1 MYYITGD
8 THREFEKVYELCE
21 NNSTTQEDVLII
33 LGDVG
38 INYYL
43 NASDIALKEE
53 LSQLPI
59 TLFCLQ
65 GNHEQRVVNI
75 SSYVEKEWN
84 EGIVYYEEEYPNLLF
99 AKDGEIYNLDGNKC
113 LVLGGA
119 YSVDKYYRLANN
131 LEWFED
137 EQPSDEIKEYAEQ
150 KINEANWSVD
160 FVFSHTTPYDYMPTW
175 AFIPGLEQSRVD
187 NSTEEWLQEIENNLS
202 YREWFAGHFHV
213 DSTEGPITL
222 MFDEINELMWYE

>member
-21 NNSTTQEDVLII
+21 NNDTTVEDVLII

-38 INYYL
+38 INFYC
-43 NASDIALKEE
+43 NSKDVALKNE

-59 TLFCLQ
+59 TLFCIH
-65 GNHEQRVVNI
+65 GNHEERPFNLD
-75 SSYVEKEWN
+75 YEEKEWN

-99 AKDGEIYNLDGNKC
+99 AKDGEIYNIDGNKC

-119 YSVDKYYRLANN
+119 YSVDKYYRLANH

-150 KINEANWSVD
+150 RLDEIGWSVD
-160 FVFSHTTPYDYMPTW
+160 FVFSHTVPYDYRPTW
-175 AFIPGLEQSRVD
+175 NFIPGLDESRVD
-187 NSTEEWLQEIENNLS
+187 NSTEEWLQEIENKLS
-202 YREWFAGHFHV
+202 YKEWFAGHFHV

-222 MFDEINELMWYE
+222 IFDEISELMWYE

>member
-53 LSQLPI
+53 LSLLPI

-65 GNHEQRVVNI
+65 GNHEQRPANI
-75 SSYVEKEWN
+75 PSYVEKEWN

-150 KINEANWSVD
+150 KLNEANWSVD

-222 MFDEINELMWYE
+222 MFDEVNELMWYE

>member
-21 NNSTTQEDVLII
+21 NNDTTVDDVLII

-38 INYYL
+38 INFYCD
-43 NASDIALKEE
+43 SKDVALKNE

-59 TLFCLQ
+59 TLFCIH
-65 GNHEQRVVNI
+65 GNHEERPFNLD
-75 SSYVEKEWN
+75 YEEKEWN

-99 AKDGEIYNLDGNKC
+99 AKDGEIYNIDGNKC

-119 YSVDKYYRLANN
+119 YSVDKYYRLSNG

-137 EQPSDEIKEYAEQ
+137 EQPSDEIKEYVE
-150 KINEANWSVD
+150 KKLDESDWSVD
-160 FVFSHTTPYDYMPTW
+160 FVFSHTVPYDYRPTW
-175 AFIPGLEQSRVD
+175 NFIPGLDQSAVD
-187 NSTEEWLQEIENNLS
+187 TSTEEWLQKIENKLS
-202 YREWFAGHFHV
+202 YREWFAGHYHV

-222 MFDEINELMWYE
+222 MFDEISELMWYE

>member
-21 NNSTTQEDVLII
+21 NNDTTEDDVLII

-38 INYYL
+38 INFYCD
-43 NASDIALKEE
+43 STDVALKNE

-59 TLFCLQ
+59 TLFCIH
-65 GNHEQRVVNI
+65 GNHEERPFNLD
-75 SSYVEKEWN
+75 YEEKEWN

-99 AKDGEIYNLDGNKC
+99 AKDGEIFNIDGNKC

-119 YSVDKYYRLANN
+119 YSVDKYYRLTNH

-137 EQPSDEIKEYAEQ
+137 EQPSDEIKDYVE
-150 KINEANWSVD
+150 KKLDEADWSVD
-160 FVFSHTTPYDYMPTW
+160 FVFSHTVPYGYMPTW
-175 AFIPGLEQSRVD
+175 AFIPGLKQSEVD
-187 NSTEEWLQEIENNLS
+187 NSTEEWLQEIENKLS
-202 YREWFAGHFHV
+202 YKEWFAGHFHV

>member
-8 THREFEKVYELCE
+8 THRDFEKVYELCE
-21 NNSTTQEDVLII
+21 NNDTTQDDVLII

-38 INYYL
+38 INFYCD
-43 NASDIALKEE
+43 SKDVDLKNE

-59 TLFCLQ
+59 TLFCIH
-65 GNHEQRVVNI
+65 GNHEERPFNLD
-75 SSYVEKEWN
+75 YEEKEWN

-99 AKDGEIYNLDGNKC
+99 AKDGEIYNIDGNKC

-119 YSVDKYYRLANN
+119 YSVDKYYRLANH

-150 KINEANWSVD
+150 KLDEIGWSVD

-187 NSTEEWLQEIENNLS
+187 NSTEEWLQEIENKLS
-202 YREWFAGHFHV
+202 YKEWFAGHFHV
-213 DSTEGPITL
+213 DSTEGPTTL
-222 MFDEINELMWYE
+222 MFDEISELMWYE

>member
-53 LSQLPI
+53 LSGLPI
-59 TLFCLQ
+59 TLFCVH
-65 GNHEQRVVNI
+65 GNHEERAFNI
-75 SSYVEKEWN
+75 PSYVEKEWN

-99 AKDGEIYNLDGNKC
+99 AKDGEIYNFDGNKC

-150 KINEANWSVD
+150 KLNEANWSVD